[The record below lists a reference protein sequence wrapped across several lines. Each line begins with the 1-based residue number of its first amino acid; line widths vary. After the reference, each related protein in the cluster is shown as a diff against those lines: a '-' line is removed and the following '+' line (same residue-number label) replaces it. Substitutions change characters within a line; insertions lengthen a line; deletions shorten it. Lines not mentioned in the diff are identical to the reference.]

1 MEFDCHGCGKRVWAD
16 IVDSR
21 SDGGG
26 KGSVAG
32 LSFAYVCSCCHTPLG
47 PVKRDETPTATARAS
62 IPVQPGTTT
71 IGVSYSPAVVDARLS
86 GHDIVSQLRAR
97 LDAVDTELA
106 KADDLRIERATLK
119 RLLAAADRK
128 PKTKP

>member
-1 MEFDCHGCGKRVWAD
+1 MWAD

-32 LSFAYVCSCCHTPLG
+32 LSFAYVCSCCQTPLG
-47 PVKRDETPTATARAS
+47 PMRREAPEARAS

-71 IGVSYSPAVVDARLS
+71 IGVSYSPAIVDARLT

-97 LDAVDTELA
+97 LEAVDIELA
-106 KADDLRIERATLK
+106 KADGFRAERATLK

-128 PKTKP
+128 PKAKP

>member
-47 PVKRDETPTATARAS
+47 PVKRNDTPAPEARAS

-71 IGVSYSPAVVDARLS
+71 IGVSYSPAVVDARLT
-86 GHDIVSQLRAR
+86 GQNIVSQLRAR
-97 LDAVDTELA
+97 LDEVDAELA
-106 KADDLRIERATLK
+106 KADDLRAERATLK
-119 RLLAAADRK
+119 RLLAAVDRK
-128 PKTKP
+128 PRTKP